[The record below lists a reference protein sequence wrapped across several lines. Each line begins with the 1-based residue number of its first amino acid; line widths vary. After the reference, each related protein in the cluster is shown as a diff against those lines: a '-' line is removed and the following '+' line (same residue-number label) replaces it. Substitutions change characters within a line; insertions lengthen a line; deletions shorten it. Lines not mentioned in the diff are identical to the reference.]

1 MEPPYLRCCWEVEK
15 SKLCYKNTDI
25 PQFTDRFFFFFFFF
39 FRNSADMRMQPL
51 RPEPQDVNLLLTMI
65 INLTSN
71 FLRDLH
77 ALRDPFIAR
86 KAEHPQ
92 STEFRV

>member
-1 MEPPYLRCCWEVEK
+1 MEPPYLRCCWKVEK

-25 PQFTDRFFFFFFFF
+25 PQIRDRFFGIVPTCGC
-39 FRNSADMRMQPL
+39 SPL

-77 ALRDPFIAR
+77 ALPDPFIAR